1 MSLFNEK
8 LKVIPL
14 KEVLSIFILLFLV
27 QYFLNTL
34 NIVQLDSIWIYI
46 LLILYIIFKL
56 DFTFPD
62 KDDYLEVLSA
72 DVLKQVVLLVILN
85 VFISYGFLYL
95 SHALLNLV
103 PALNFLFGSS
113 TASNSIMALSLVA
126 TIVVSPVAEELIFR
140 GIFLNRL
147 QVIIP
152 PLFAILVSSLLFAS
166 LHSYGSIISAFIFA
180 ICMAILYL
188 KTENI
193 LIPIFA
199 HFLNNL
205 LAEIIVRA
213 DVNSLL
219 FTNDVV
225 IGAMSILAVISFV
238 LLFKSIIPELN
249 SIK

>member
-62 KDDYLEVLSA
+62 KGDYLEVLSA
-72 DVLKQVVLLVILN
+72 DILKQVVLLVILN

-103 PALNFLFGSS
+103 PALNFLFGSN

-126 TIVVSPVAEELIFR
+126 TIIVSPVAEELIFR

-147 QVIIP
+147 NLIIP
-152 PLFAILVSSLLFAS
+152 PLFAVLVSSLLFAS
-166 LHSYGSIISAFIFA
+166 LFA

-225 IGAMSILAVISFV
+225 IGVMSILAAISFV

>member
-8 LKVIPL
+8 IRVISL
-14 KEVLSIFILLFLV
+14 KEILSIIILLFLV

-46 LLILYIIFKL
+46 LLIFYIIFKL

-72 DVLKQVVLLVILN
+72 DILKQVILLVILN
-85 VFISYGFLYL
+85 VFVSYGFLYL
-95 SHALLNLV
+95 SYALLNIV
-103 PALNFLFGSS
+103 PPLNFFSGSS

-147 QVIIP
+147 NIIIP
-152 PLFAILVSSLLFAS
+152 PLFAVLVSSLLFAS
-166 LHSYGSIISAFIFA
+166 LHSYGSVTSAFIFA

-188 KTENI
+188 KTGNI
-193 LIPIFA
+193 LVPIFA

-238 LLFKSIIPELN
+238 ILVKSIIHELN

>member
-56 DFTFPD
+56 AFTFPD
-62 KDDYLEVLSA
+62 KGDYLEVLSA
-72 DVLKQVVLLVILN
+72 DILKQVVLLVILN

-103 PALNFLFGSS
+103 PALNFLFGSN

-126 TIVVSPVAEELIFR
+126 TIIVSPVAEELIFR

-147 QVIIP
+147 NLIIP
-152 PLFAILVSSLLFAS
+152 PLFAVLVSSLLFAS

-225 IGAMSILAVISFV
+225 IGVMSILAAISFV

>member
-62 KDDYLEVLSA
+62 KGDYLEVLSA
-72 DVLKQVVLLVILN
+72 DILKQVVLLVILN

-103 PALNFLFGSS
+103 PALNFLFGSN

-126 TIVVSPVAEELIFR
+126 TIIVSPVAEELIFR

-147 QVIIP
+147 NLIIP
-152 PLFAILVSSLLFAS
+152 PLFAVLVSSL
-166 LHSYGSIISAFIFA
+166 HSFGSIISAFVFA

-225 IGAMSILAVISFV
+225 IGVMSILAAISFV

>member
-1 MSLFNEK
+1 M
-8 LKVIPL
+8 
-14 KEVLSIFILLFLV
+14 
-27 QYFLNTL
+27 
-34 NIVQLDSIWIYI
+34 
-46 LLILYIIFKL
+46 
-56 DFTFPD
+56 
-62 KDDYLEVLSA
+62 EVLSA
-72 DVLKQVVLLVILN
+72 DILKQVVLLVILN

-103 PALNFLFGSS
+103 PALNFLFGSN

-126 TIVVSPVAEELIFR
+126 TIIVSPVAEELIFR

-147 QVIIP
+147 NLIIP
-152 PLFAILVSSLLFAS
+152 PLFAVLVSSLLFAS

-180 ICMAILYL
+180 ICMALLYL

-225 IGAMSILAVISFV
+225 IGVMSILAAISFV

>member
-62 KDDYLEVLSA
+62 KGDYLEVLSA
-72 DVLKQVVLLVILN
+72 DILKQVVLLVILN
-85 VFISYGFLYL
+85 VFI
-95 SHALLNLV
+95 
-103 PALNFLFGSS
+103 NFLFGSN

-126 TIVVSPVAEELIFR
+126 TIIVSPVAEELIFR

-147 QVIIP
+147 NLIIP
-152 PLFAILVSSLLFAS
+152 PLFAVLVSSLLFAS

-225 IGAMSILAVISFV
+225 IGVMSILAAISFV

>member
-14 KEVLSIFILLFLV
+14 KEVLSIIILLFLV

-46 LLILYIIFKL
+46 LLIFYIIFKL

-72 DVLKQVVLLVILN
+72 DILKQVILLVILN
-85 VFISYGFLYL
+85 VFVSYGFLYL
-95 SHALLNLV
+95 SYAILNFV
-103 PALNFLFGSS
+103 PPLNFLSGSS

-147 QVIIP
+147 NIIIP
-152 PLFAILVSSLLFAS
+152 PLFAVLVSSLLFAS
-166 LHSYGSIISAFIFA
+166 LHSYGSITSAFIFA

-213 DVNSLL
+213 DVNGLL

-225 IGAMSILAVISFV
+225 IGAVSILAVISFV
-238 LLFKSIIPELN
+238 ILVKSIIHELN

>member
-8 LKVIPL
+8 IRVISL
-14 KEVLSIFILLFLV
+14 KEILSIIILLFLV

-46 LLILYIIFKL
+46 LLIFYIIFKL

-72 DVLKQVVLLVILN
+72 DILKQVILLVILN
-85 VFISYGFLYL
+85 VFVSYGFLYL
-95 SHALLNLV
+95 SYVILNFV
-103 PALNFLFGSS
+103 PPLNFLSGSS

-147 QVIIP
+147 NIIIP
-152 PLFAILVSSLLFAS
+152 PLFAVLVSSLLFAS
-166 LHSYGSIISAFIFA
+166 LHSYGSITSAFIFA

-188 KTENI
+188 KTGNI
-193 LIPIFA
+193 LVPIFA

-213 DVNSLL
+213 DVNGLL

-238 LLFKSIIPELN
+238 ILVKSIIHELN

>member
-46 LLILYIIFKL
+46 LLI
-56 DFTFPD
+56 FPD
-62 KDDYLEVLSA
+62 KGDYLEVLSA
-72 DVLKQVVLLVILN
+72 DILKQVVLLVILN

-103 PALNFLFGSS
+103 PALNFLFGSN

-126 TIVVSPVAEELIFR
+126 TIIVSPVAEELIFR

-147 QVIIP
+147 NLIIP
-152 PLFAILVSSLLFAS
+152 PLFAVLVSSLLFAS

-225 IGAMSILAVISFV
+225 IGVMSILAAISFV

>member
-14 KEVLSIFILLFLV
+14 KEVLSIIILLFLV

-62 KDDYLEVLSA
+62 KGDYLEVLSA
-72 DVLKQVVLLVILN
+72 DILKQVVLLVILN

-95 SHALLNLV
+95 SHALLNFV
-103 PALNFLFGSS
+103 PSLNFLYGSS

-152 PLFAILVSSLLFAS
+152 PLFAVLVSSLLFAS
-166 LHSYGSIISAFIFA
+166 LHYGSIISAFIFA

>member
-8 LKVIPL
+8 IRVISL
-14 KEVLSIFILLFLV
+14 KEILSIIILLFLV

-46 LLILYIIFKL
+46 LLIFYIIFKL

-72 DVLKQVVLLVILN
+72 DILKQVILLVILN
-85 VFISYGFLYL
+85 VFVSYGFLYL
-95 SHALLNLV
+95 SYALLNIV
-103 PALNFLFGSS
+103 PPLNFLSGSS

-147 QVIIP
+147 NIIIP
-152 PLFAILVSSLLFAS
+152 PLFAVLVSSLLFAS
-166 LHSYGSIISAFIFA
+166 LHSYGSITSAFIFA

-193 LIPIFA
+193 LIPIFV

-213 DVNSLL
+213 DVNGLL

-225 IGAMSILAVISFV
+225 IGAVSILAVISFV
-238 LLFKSIIPELN
+238 ILVKSIIHELN